1 MTELFQDRPIEDQID
16 ELTIQASKL
25 ENESW
30 IDNISPETHSDNLKV
45 HADAA
50 QVVRK
55 KIFTTCYLLEKVGR
69 QFSNS
74 SRLEFK
80 LYGV

>member
-16 ELTIQASKL
+16 EQTIQASKL

-30 IDNISPETHSDNLKV
+30 IHIISPETHSDNLKV

-50 QVVRK
+50 QVVRN
-55 KIFTTCYLLEKVGR
+55 KICTTW
-69 QFSNS
+69 
-74 SRLEFK
+74 
-80 LYGV
+80 